1 MLQQWPACNMAD
13 RAPPIVGG
21 LGTCSSRAKRGRSVA
36 EDAGDPLH
44 QAKRFHK
51 TQEVC
56 RCAHSHAQ
64 VLPLGNL
71 ASDERLTPRGTPC
84 SQVMAD
90 GMQRLHIVHASPT
103 VPVVAQARPFLE
115 EKPSQLL
122 TDSALALR

>member
-56 RCAHSHAQ
+56 RCAH
-64 VLPLGNL
+64 
-71 ASDERLTPRGTPC
+71 RLRRC
-84 SQVMAD
+84 FHWA
-90 GMQRLHIVHASPT
+90 T
-103 VPVVAQARPFLE
+103 VPAT
-115 EKPSQLL
+115 S
-122 TDSALALR
+122 DSRHVGRLALRSWLMACSA